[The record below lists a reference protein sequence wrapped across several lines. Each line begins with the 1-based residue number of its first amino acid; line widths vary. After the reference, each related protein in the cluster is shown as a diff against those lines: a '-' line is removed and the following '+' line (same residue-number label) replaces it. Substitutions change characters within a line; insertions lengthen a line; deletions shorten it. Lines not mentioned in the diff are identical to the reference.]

1 MNHQPPIHP
10 RATFKM
16 AHPRCQSTRLVGN
29 CRFSNNSTRPCFSN
43 AQIRL
48 ASSINLSPR
57 SDSSVSLLPPL
68 VLYRRLLRIH
78 RALPIE
84 MRSLGDTYVKDE
96 FRRCRS
102 IDNPIQIIGFLGQ
115 WKTYLDNLQD
125 TKHTASSG
133 NPSINLGK
141 KLPEDLLE
149 KLSPEQVGQLFELL
163 KATKEIWVDVDKTE
177 SKD

>member
-1 MNHQPPIHP
+1 
-10 RATFKM
+10 M

>member
-1 MNHQPPIHP
+1 MSSLISAILILLFQDYPGSYVETVTEND
-10 RATFKM
+10 
-16 AHPRCQSTRLVGN
+16 LYY
-29 CRFSNNSTRPCFSN
+29 
-43 AQIRL
+43 
-48 ASSINLSPR
+48 SSI
-57 SDSSVSLLPPL
+57 
-68 VLYRRLLRIH
+68 
-78 RALPIE
+78 
-84 MRSLGDTYVKDE
+84 KDE

-125 TKHTASSG
+125 TKQAASSG

>member
-1 MNHQPPIHP
+1 MLFERANSAGFFNQPKP
-10 RATFKM
+10 A
-16 AHPRCQSTRLVGN
+16 V
-29 CRFSNNSTRPCFSN
+29 RFIGLI
-43 AQIRL
+43 A
-48 ASSINLSPR
+48 
-57 SDSSVSLLPPL
+57 PPL